1 MICDMNRSFIAA
13 LWRLGLLAVVGLTS
27 WTAQAQIQVQQ
38 VTQTPT
44 QTPPQTQTRIQSV
57 SGSLQAGVE
66 MVKIDFQGPLPTMP
80 AVFSTPSPARIAM
93 DFERVSNGTGQT
105 TFDIHQGR
113 VSQVRLVQSDQRLR
127 LVLSL
132 KESSTYQLRWQG
144 ASLLIILDAALPAAS
159 VPAQAAMFSAPF
171 EGVRALLQAI
181 DFQRGEGG
189 RGRIVVGL
197 SSAQVNVDIRQQ
209 GKTLRVDF
217 LKTALPEGLQR
228 RLDVTDF
235 GTPVQ
240 NITTTQVGD
249 RVSMLIEPLGNWV
262 HSAYQADGQL
272 VVEIKPQA
280 LDDAKVTQGQ
290 GFTGAKLS
298 FNFQNIEVR
307 SILQVIAEFSKF
319 NIITSDA
326 VAGSLTMRLQEVPWD
341 QALDIILQAKG
352 LGMRTTGNV
361 IWVAPRE
368 EITAR
373 EKMALETVAAL
384 QNLEALRTQSFQL
397 NYAKAVDIAA
407 QLSASGTSFGLGMG
421 LGAGMGPSMGF
432 GSSASLGGGASAAA
446 GSARILS
453 LRGSALAEAR
463 TNQLFVTDI
472 SAKLEQ
478 VQQLIVK
485 LDVPVRQVLI
495 EARLVEATDSFG
507 KSLGVR
513 LGGGSLNT
521 GKARATLGAD
531 YSNAVASSNPGGV
544 PDVSSKFINLPA
556 SGQGD
561 YSAASFGVSLFN
573 SAANGFL
580 ALEISALEADDKGKV
595 ISSPRIVTADQVTA
609 LIEQGVELPYQMA
622 SSSGATSVAF
632 RKANLKLEVTPQIT
646 PEGGIILSLD
656 ITKDSVGIS
665 TLAGYAINTKHIKTQ
680 VLVENGGTVVIGGI
694 YELTEA
700 SNDTQVPVLGD
711 LPVVGYLFNSRT
723 KSSSKKE
730 LLVFI
735 TPKVVAER
743 AIVR

>member
-1 MICDMNRSFIAA
+1 MICDVHRSFIAA
-13 LWRLGLLAVVGLTS
+13 LWRLGLLTVVGLTS
-27 WTAQAQIQVQQ
+27 WTAQAQIQEP
-38 VTQTPT
+38 TPT
-44 QTPPQTQTRIQSV
+44 QTQTSIQSV

-66 MVKIDFQGPLPTMP
+66 MVKIDFQGPLPAMP

-93 DFERVSNGTGQT
+93 DFERVSNGTGQS

-113 VSQVRLVQSDQRLR
+113 VSNVRLVQSDQRLR

-132 KESSTYQLRWQG
+132 KQSSTYQLRWQG
-144 ASLLIILDAALPAAS
+144 ASLLIMLDAALPAAS
-159 VPAQAAMFSAPF
+159 VPAEAAMFSAPV
-171 EGVRALLQAI
+171 EGVLALLKAI

-209 GKTLRVDF
+209 GKSLRVDF

-249 RVSMLIEPLGNWV
+249 RVSMLIEPQGNWV
-262 HSAYQADGQL
+262 HSAYQADDQL

-280 LDDAKVTQGQ
+280 LGDAQVAQGQ

-384 QNLEALRTQSFQL
+384 QNLETLRTQSFQL

-421 LGAGMGPSMGF
+421 AGLGPTMGF
-432 GSSASLGGGASAAA
+432 GSSASLGGGGSSGT

-472 SAKLEQ
+472 PAKLEQ
-478 VQQLIVK
+478 VQQLILK

-521 GKARATLGAD
+521 GKARSTLGAD

-711 LPVVGYLFNSRT
+711 LPVLGHLFKSRT
-723 KSSSKKE
+723 KLSSKKE

>member
-1 MICDMNRSFIAA
+1 
-13 LWRLGLLAVVGLTS
+13 
-27 WTAQAQIQVQQ
+27 
-38 VTQTPT
+38 
-44 QTPPQTQTRIQSV
+44 
-57 SGSLQAGVE
+57 
-66 MVKIDFQGPLPTMP
+66 
-80 AVFSTPSPARIAM
+80 
-93 DFERVSNGTGQT
+93 
-105 TFDIHQGR
+105 
-113 VSQVRLVQSDQRLR
+113 
-127 LVLSL
+127 
-132 KESSTYQLRWQG
+132 
-144 ASLLIILDAALPAAS
+144 
-159 VPAQAAMFSAPF
+159 MFSAPV
-171 EGVRALLQAI
+171 EGVLALLKAI

-209 GKTLRVDF
+209 GKSLRVDF

-249 RVSMLIEPLGNWV
+249 RVSMLIEPQGNWV
-262 HSAYQADGQL
+262 HSAYQADDQL

-280 LDDAKVTQGQ
+280 LDDGKGVQGQ

-368 EITAR
+368 EIAAR

-384 QNLEALRTQSFQL
+384 QNLESLRTQSFQL

-421 LGAGMGPSMGF
+421 PSMGF
-432 GSSASLGGGASAAA
+432 GSSASLGGGGSSGT

-472 SAKLEQ
+472 PAKLEQ
-478 VQQLIVK
+478 VQQLILK

-521 GKARATLGAD
+521 GRARTTLGAD

-711 LPVVGYLFNSRT
+711 LPLLGHLFKSRT
-723 KSSSKKE
+723 KLSSKKE

>member
-1 MICDMNRSFIAA
+1 M
-13 LWRLGLLAVVGLTS
+13 WRLGLLTLVGLTS
-27 WTAQAQIQVQQ
+27 WTAQAQIQVQ
-38 VTQTPT
+38 TLS
-44 QTPPQTQTRIQSV
+44 QTRIQSV

-66 MVKIDFQGPLPTMP
+66 MVKIDFQGPLPAMP

-113 VSQVRLVQSDQRLR
+113 VSQVRLVQSDQRTR

-132 KESSTYQLRWQG
+132 KQSSTYQLRWQG

-159 VPAQAAMFSAPF
+159 VPAEAAMFSAPV
-171 EGVRALLQAI
+171 EGVLALLKAI

-217 LKTALPEGLQR
+217 LKTALTEGLQR

-249 RVSMLIEPLGNWV
+249 RVSLLIEPQGNWV
-262 HSAYQADGQL
+262 HSAYQADDQL

-280 LDDAKVTQGQ
+280 LDDTKATQGQ
-290 GFTGAKLS
+290 GFTGARLS

-407 QLSASGTSFGLGMG
+407 QLSASGPGFGLGMG
-421 LGAGMGPSMGF
+421 AGMGMGPSMGF
-432 GSSASLGGGASAAA
+432 GSSASMGGAAGAGA

-472 SAKLEQ
+472 PAKLEQ
-478 VQQLIVK
+478 VQQLILK

-700 SNDTQVPVLGD
+700 SNDTQVPFLGD
-711 LPVVGYLFNSRT
+711 LPVVGNLFKTRT

>member
-1 MICDMNRSFIAA
+1 MICDMNRAFIAA
-13 LWRLGLLAVVGLTS
+13 LWRLGLLAVVSLAS
-27 WTAQAQIQVQQ
+27 WTAQAQIQA
-38 VTQTPT
+38 QTPT
-44 QTPPQTQTRIQSV
+44 QTLNQTLPQTQTRIQSV

-66 MVKIDFQGPLPTMP
+66 MVKIDFQGPLPAMP

-159 VPAQAAMFSAPF
+159 VPAEAALFSAPV
-171 EGVRALLQAI
+171 EGVLALLKAI

-197 SSAQVNVDIRQQ
+197 SSPQVNVDIRHQ

-249 RVSMLIEPLGNWV
+249 RVSMLIEPQGNWV
-262 HSAYQADGQL
+262 HSAYQADDQL

-280 LDDAKVTQGQ
+280 LDEAKVTQGQ

-319 NIITSDA
+319 NIISSDA

-384 QNLEALRTQSFQL
+384 QNLETLRTQSFQL

-421 LGAGMGPSMGF
+421 PSMGF
-432 GSSASLGGGASAAA
+432 GSSASLGGGASSGA

-472 SAKLEQ
+472 PAKLEQ
-478 VQQLIVK
+478 VQQLILK

-711 LPVVGYLFNSRT
+711 LPVLGYLFKSRT

>member
-1 MICDMNRSFIAA
+1 M
-13 LWRLGLLAVVGLTS
+13 VG
-27 WTAQAQIQVQQ
+27 
-38 VTQTPT
+38 
-44 QTPPQTQTRIQSV
+44 
-57 SGSLQAGVE
+57 
-66 MVKIDFQGPLPTMP
+66 F
-80 AVFSTPSPARIAM
+80 
-93 DFERVSNGTGQT
+93 
-105 TFDIHQGR
+105 
-113 VSQVRLVQSDQRLR
+113 
-127 LVLSL
+127 
-132 KESSTYQLRWQG
+132 
-144 ASLLIILDAALPAAS
+144 
-159 VPAQAAMFSAPF
+159 
-171 EGVRALLQAI
+171 
-181 DFQRGEGG
+181 
-189 RGRIVVGL
+189 

-209 GKTLRVDF
+209 GKSLRVDF

-319 NIITSDA
+319 NIISSDA

-384 QNLEALRTQSFQL
+384 QNLETLRTQSFQL

-421 LGAGMGPSMGF
+421 PSMGF
-432 GSSASLGGGASAAA
+432 GSSASLGGGAGAGA

-472 SAKLEQ
+472 PAKLEQ
-478 VQQLIVK
+478 VQQLILK

-711 LPVVGYLFNSRT
+711 LPVLGYLFKSRT

>member
-1 MICDMNRSFIAA
+1 MICDLNRAFIAA
-13 LWRLGLLAVVGLTS
+13 LWRLGLLTLAGLTS
-27 WTAQAQIQVQQ
+27 WTAQAQIQVQ
-38 VTQTPT
+38 TLP
-44 QTPPQTQTRIQSV
+44 QTRIQSV
-57 SGSLQAGVE
+57 SGSLQGGVE
-66 MVKIDFQGPLPTMP
+66 MVKIDFQGPLPAMP
-80 AVFSTPSPARIAM
+80 AAFSMPSPARIAM

-113 VSQVRLVQSDQRLR
+113 VSQVRLVQSDQRTR

-132 KESSTYQLRWQG
+132 KQSSTYQLRWQA
-144 ASLLIILDAALPAAS
+144 ASLLIMLDAALPADSA
-159 VPAQAAMFSAPF
+159 PAEAALFSAPV
-171 EGVRALLQAI
+171 EGVLALLKAI

-189 RGRIVVGL
+189 RGRIVVDL

-249 RVSMLIEPLGNWV
+249 RVSLLIEPQGNWV
-262 HSAYQADGQL
+262 HSAYQADSQL

-280 LDDAKVTQGQ
+280 LDDAKATQGQ
-290 GFTGAKLS
+290 GFTGARLS

-352 LGMRTTGNV
+352 LGMRITGNV

-384 QNLEALRTQSFQL
+384 QNLETLRTQSFQL

-407 QLSASGTSFGLGMG
+407 QLSASGSGFGPGFGLGMG
-421 LGAGMGPSMGF
+421 AGMGPGMGTSLGF
-432 GSSASLGGGASAAA
+432 GSSASMGGAAGAGA

-453 LRGSALAEAR
+453 MRGSALAEAR

-472 SAKLEQ
+472 PAKLEQ
-478 VQQLIVK
+478 VQQLILK

-556 SGQGD
+556 SGHGD

-711 LPVVGYLFNSRT
+711 LPVVGHLFKSRT